1 MILAILSIIAGV
13 AFTAA
18 GVYFLS
24 GSYLNK
30 LNEATPKKSP
40 ENLAKNKLRA
50 KASGY
55 VGLGIGS
62 LTIMFGVML
71 LMFPTIAPALALT
84 YMVILMIA
92 CIILVA
98 AYK

>member
-1 MILAILSIIAGV
+1 MLLSILSIIAGV
-13 AFTAA
+13 AFTIV
-18 GVYFLS
+18 GIYFLS
-24 GSYLNK
+24 GSYLTK
-30 LNEATPKKSP
+30 LNEASPEKSP

-55 VGLGIGS
+55 VGLGIGA

-84 YMVILMIA
+84 YMVLLMIA
-92 CIILVA
+92 CIVLVT